1 MYRKGLRSS
10 RDQEVYPPL
19 RNNFAII
26 GSVYLPRIFTSSS
39 SPNTNLLIVIDDPY
53 VELLMLLIGRYWDIS
68 LVAISLVARWFGGD
82 LSGS

>member
-10 RDQEVYPPL
+10 RHQEVYSPL

-26 GSVYLPRIFTSSS
+26 DSVYLPRIFTSSP

-53 VELLMLLIGRYWDIS
+53 VELLMLLIGKYWDIS
-68 LVAISLVARWFGGD
+68 LVAISLVARWFGSD
-82 LSGS
+82 LFGY